1 MTEQEEFEFRLRLES
16 EQATSVQ
23 PTAPS
28 SEGYLAEAARQGFA
42 GTVGALT
49 GAANVMREQVLRPT
63 GGQLTR
69 RNPIAPFVAPP
80 GAQEQNQAVLEAYRA
95 GREPVYTGL
104 MELMGSTGAQ
114 PQTGGQRI
122 AAKTVEAMTSPEN
135 YLFPPVAAVR
145 RLGMLGQALLRPAE
159 QAVVG
164 GGAEAG
170 GQAGQAAGEK
180 AGAPGVGQF
189 VGSLFGGMGAGYGF
203 GSVAKAVPI
212 TGKALDLVK
221 DQWSKV
227 KGTIPEDEL
236 LRDVD
241 NRISNIFIA
250 AGAADPTFMTTL
262 LDAAKAQK
270 GVSLKAPG
278 GVEVQMPLSAMLADN
293 PVINNLIQRLSAK
306 DPVFR
311 AQYGNQYN
319 EAKDAL
325 LQNQIRLFG
334 DPSKVQVNVAG
345 PSLEKIQIK
354 KVKSIDDQIADLSKD
369 QTIDPTLFGQR
380 VSNLVAQKEKAARKD
395 VEPLYAE
402 AFNLAKKNNV
412 ELPSSSVDDIYSFV
426 AGEQASDIFKTFP
439 SIYNRV
445 RAKFRPTT
453 IEPIEPS
460 AILTAEGKP
469 MTPGTP
475 GGVKFSAA
483 TVEDLDSLKREI
495 NAQLRK
501 TNDPADIRLLTE
513 LKGRVGGHID
523 NLDAEFV
530 TAYRNADNAY
540 LQKVGLPFS
549 AETLKSVDR
558 KKFVEQITPAL
569 IGNKSNVSQFIDAT
583 GQEGTRL
590 ARDAFLDS
598 FTKAALKNDVID
610 PKAANKWLKANQ
622 GGTSMIPGLDDELR
636 ASVNN
641 VQNLINQ
648 RSRLNADF
656 QRVAG
661 EQIISKEGFKNSQE
675 LISKMYGDINFTNK
689 FMSNSGYGQNKDAVN
704 AVRSFMLDDIVR
716 SGDPMALLN
725 DRSKAAIFNR
735 VFGPTY
741 AQKVQDFATVSE
753 RLLKDITNV
762 PFKTETVPK
771 TSIESVTGIPPEQII
786 SRIYNPVS
794 GITYAVTS
802 LISKFWANKASAAT
816 EEKLKALLLN
826 PSDAVKVFQAV
837 QPRVSGFDQQ
847 KIQDAIDIGKK
858 YGIQWVDDAVNDL
871 RTGAARGAVQGMQQ
885 DQQPEQRQSPYIEL
899 RGMAER

>member
-1 MTEQEEFEFRLRLES
+1 MPTYIIDGKSVKTDVALTDDELEELAGGS
-16 EQATSVQ
+16 T
-23 PTAPS
+23 PTPS

-69 RNPIAPFVAPP
+69 RNPLTPFAAPP

-104 MELMGSTGAQ
+104 METMGSTGAQ
-114 PQTGGQRI
+114 PQTSGQRI
-122 AAKTVEAMTSPEN
+122 AASAVKAATSPES

-145 RLGMLGQALLRPAE
+145 RLGMLGQALMRPAE

-170 GQAGQAAGEK
+170 GQVGQAAGEK

-189 VGSLFGGMGAGYGF
+189 IGSLFGGMAGGYGF
-203 GSVAKAVPI
+203 GTVAKTAPI
-212 TGKALDLVK
+212 TGKAIELAQN
-221 DQWSKV
+221 QWNKV
-227 KGTIPEDEL
+227 RGTVPEDEL

-250 AGAADPTFMTTL
+250 AGAADPAFMKTL
-262 LDAAKAQK
+262 EDAAKAQK

-278 GVEVQMPLSAMLADN
+278 GAEVQMPLSALLADN
-293 PVINNLIQRLSAK
+293 PVINNFIQSLSAK

-311 AQYGNQYN
+311 AQYGNQYDA
-319 EAKDAL
+319 AKQAL
-325 LQNQIRLFG
+325 TQNQMRLFG
-334 DPSKVQVNVAG
+334 DPSKVQVSVVG
-345 PSLEKIQIK
+345 PSLEKVQTRR
-354 KVKSIDDQIADLSKD
+354 VRSIDEQIADLSKD
-369 QTIDPTLFGQR
+369 QTIDPTVFGQR
-380 VSNLVAQKEKAARKD
+380 VSNLVAQKEKAARLD
-395 VEPLYAE
+395 VQPLYAE
-402 AFNLAKKNNV
+402 AFNLAKQNNV
-412 ELPSSSVDDIYSFV
+412 ELPSGSVDDIYNFV

-453 IEPIEPS
+453 TEPS
-460 AILTAEGKP
+460 AILTAEGTP
-469 MTPGTP
+469 MTP

-501 TNDPADIRLLTE
+501 ANDPADIRLLTE

-523 NLDAEFV
+523 NLDPEFV

-583 GQEGTRL
+583 GQEGQRL

-622 GGTSMIPGLDDELR
+622 GGVSMIPGLDDELR

-641 VQNLINQ
+641 VQSLINQ
-648 RSRLNADF
+648 RNRLNADF

-661 EQIISKEGFKNSQE
+661 EQIVSKEGFKNPQE
-675 LISKMYGDINFTNK
+675 LVSKMYGDINFTNK

-704 AVRSFMLDDIVR
+704 AVRSYMLDDIVQ
-716 SGDPMALLN
+716 SGDPVALLN
-725 DRSKAAIFNR
+725 DRNKAAIFNR

-753 RLLKDITNV
+753 RMVKDITNV
-762 PFKTETVPK
+762 PFRGETVPK
-771 TSIESVTGIPPEQII
+771 TPVEQLTGIPPEQII

-794 GITYAVTS
+794 GATYAMTS
-802 LISKFWANKASAAT
+802 LFSKFWANKASAAT

-858 YGIQWVDDAVNDL
+858 YGIQWVADAVNDL
-871 RTGAARGAVQGMQQ
+871 KTGAARGAVQGVQQ
-885 DQQPEQRQSPYIEL
+885 EEQPVP
-899 RGMAER
+899 AE

>member
-16 EQATSVQ
+16 EQAAPVQ

-69 RNPIAPFVAPP
+69 RNPMAPFAASP

-104 MELMGSTGAQ
+104 MESMGSTGAQ
-114 PQTGGQRI
+114 PQTGGQKI
-122 AAKTVEAMTSPEN
+122 AAGAVKAVTSPES

-159 QAVVG
+159 QAAVG

-189 VGSLFGGMGAGYGF
+189 IGSLFGGMGAGYGF
-203 GSVAKAVPI
+203 GSVAKVAPI

-345 PSLEKIQIK
+345 PSLEKIQVR
-354 KVKSIDDQIADLSKD
+354 KVKSIDEQIADLSKD
-369 QTIDPTLFGQR
+369 QTIDPNIFGQR
-380 VSNLVAQKEKAARKD
+380 VSNLVAQKEKVAKSE
-395 VEPLYAE
+395 VQPLYAE

-412 ELPSSSVDDIYSFV
+412 ELPSSSVDDIYNFV

-445 RAKFRPTT
+445 RAKFRPTKT
-453 IEPIEPS
+453 EPS

-469 MTPGTP
+469 MTPG
-475 GGVKFSAA
+475 GVEFSAA
-483 TVEDLDSLKREI
+483 TVEDLDSLKRQI
-495 NAQLRK
+495 NAELRTAK
-501 TNDPADIRLLTE
+501 DDSGIRLLME
-513 LKGRVGGHID
+513 LKKRVGGHID
-523 NLDAEFV
+523 NLDPEFV
-530 TAYRNADNAY
+530 AAYRNADNAY

-549 AETLKSVDR
+549 TETLKSVDR
-558 KKFVEQITPAL
+558 KRFVEQISPAL

-622 GGTSMIPGLDDELR
+622 GGTSMIPGLNDELR
-636 ASVNN
+636 ASVDN

-648 RSRLNADF
+648 RNRLNADF

-704 AVRSFMLDDIVR
+704 AVRSFMLDDIVQK
-716 SGDPMALLN
+716 SSDPMALLN

-837 QPRVSGFDQQ
+837 QPKVSGFDQQ

>member
-1 MTEQEEFEFRLRLES
+1 
-16 EQATSVQ
+16 
-23 PTAPS
+23 
-28 SEGYLAEAARQGFA
+28 
-42 GTVGALT
+42 
-49 GAANVMREQVLRPT
+49 
-63 GGQLTR
+63 
-69 RNPIAPFVAPP
+69 
-80 GAQEQNQAVLEAYRA
+80 
-95 GREPVYTGL
+95 
-104 MELMGSTGAQ
+104 
-114 PQTGGQRI
+114 
-122 AAKTVEAMTSPEN
+122 
-135 YLFPPVAAVR
+135 
-145 RLGMLGQALLRPAE
+145 
-159 QAVVG
+159 
-164 GGAEAG
+164 
-170 GQAGQAAGEK
+170 
-180 AGAPGVGQF
+180 
-189 VGSLFGGMGAGYGF
+189 
-203 GSVAKAVPI
+203 
-212 TGKALDLVK
+212 
-221 DQWSKV
+221 
-227 KGTIPEDEL
+227 
-236 LRDVD
+236 
-241 NRISNIFIA
+241 
-250 AGAADPTFMTTL
+250 
-262 LDAAKAQK
+262 
-270 GVSLKAPG
+270 
-278 GVEVQMPLSAMLADN
+278 
-293 PVINNLIQRLSAK
+293 
-306 DPVFR
+306 
-311 AQYGNQYN
+311 
-319 EAKDAL
+319 
-325 LQNQIRLFG
+325 
-334 DPSKVQVNVAG
+334 
-345 PSLEKIQIK
+345 
-354 KVKSIDDQIADLSKD
+354 
-369 QTIDPTLFGQR
+369 
-380 VSNLVAQKEKAARKD
+380 
-395 VEPLYAE
+395 
-402 AFNLAKKNNV
+402 
-412 ELPSSSVDDIYSFV
+412 
-426 AGEQASDIFKTFP
+426 
-439 SIYNRV
+439 
-445 RAKFRPTT
+445 
-453 IEPIEPS
+453 
-460 AILTAEGKP
+460 

-475 GGVKFSAA
+475 GGIKFSAA

-501 TNDPADIRLLTE
+501 ANDPADIRLLTE

-523 NLDAEFV
+523 SLDREFV

-636 ASVNN
+636 ASVDN

-648 RSRLNADF
+648 RNRLNADF

-661 EQIISKEGFKNSQE
+661 EQIVSKEGFKNPQE
-675 LISKMYGDINFTNK
+675 LVSKMYGDINFTNK

-704 AVRSFMLDDIVR
+704 AVRSFMLDDIVQ
-716 SGDPMALLN
+716 SGDPVALLN
-725 DRSKAAIFNR
+725 DRNKAAIFNR

-753 RLLKDITNV
+753 RMSRNITNV

-771 TSIESVTGIPPEQII
+771 TPIESVTGIPPEQII

-802 LISKFWANKASAAT
+802 LFSKFWANKASAAT
-816 EEKLKALLLN
+816 EERLKALLLN

-837 QPRVSGFDQQ
+837 QPKVSGFDQK

>member
-16 EQATSVQ
+16 EQAAPVQ

-42 GTVGALT
+42 GTVGALA

-69 RNPIAPFVAPP
+69 RNPMAPFVTPP

-104 MELMGSTGAQ
+104 MESMGSTGAE

-122 AAKTVEAMTSPEN
+122 AAGAVKAMTSPES
-135 YLFPPVAAVR
+135 YVFPPVAAVR
-145 RLGMLGQALLRPAE
+145 RLGMLGQALMRPAE

-189 VGSLFGGMGAGYGF
+189 IGSLFGGMAGGYGF
-203 GSVAKAVPI
+203 GTVAKTAPI
-212 TGKALDLVK
+212 TGKALDLAK
-221 DQWSKV
+221 GQWDKV
-227 KGTIPEDEL
+227 RGTVPEDEL

-250 AGAADPTFMTTL
+250 AGAADPAFMKTL
-262 LDAAKAQK
+262 EEAARAQK

-278 GVEVQMPLSAMLADN
+278 GAEVQMPLSAMLADN
-293 PVINNLIQRLSAK
+293 PVINNFIQSLSAK

-311 AQYGNQYN
+311 AQYGNQY
-319 EAKDAL
+319 ESAKQAL
-325 LQNQIRLFG
+325 VQNQMRLFG
-334 DPSKVQVNVAG
+334 DPSKVQVNVVG
-345 PSLEKIQIK
+345 PSLEKVQARR
-354 KVKSIDDQIADLSKD
+354 VRSIDEQIADLSQD
-369 QTIDPTLFGQR
+369 QTIDPTVFGQR

-395 VEPLYAE
+395 VEPLYTE

-412 ELPSSSVDDIYSFV
+412 ELPSSSVDDIYNFV

-453 IEPIEPS
+453 TEAIEPS
-460 AILTAEGKP
+460 AILTLEGKP

-475 GGVKFSAA
+475 GGIKFSAA

-501 TNDPADIRLLTE
+501 ANDPADIRLLTE

-523 NLDAEFV
+523 SLDREFV

-622 GGTSMIPGLDDELR
+622 GGTSMIPGLDEELR

-661 EQIISKEGFKNSQE
+661 EQIVSKEGFKNPQE
-675 LISKMYGDINFTNK
+675 LVSKMYGDINFTNK

-704 AVRSFMLDDIVR
+704 AVRSYMLDDVVK
-716 SGDPMALLN
+716 SGDPVALLN
-725 DRSKAAIFNR
+725 DRNKAAIFNR

-753 RLLKDITNV
+753 RMVKDITNV
-762 PFKTETVPK
+762 PFRGETVPK
-771 TSIESVTGIPPEQII
+771 TPIEQLTGIPPEQII

-794 GITYAVTS
+794 GATYAMTS
-802 LISKFWANKASAAT
+802 LFSKFWANKASAAT

-847 KIQDAIDIGKK
+847 KIQDAIDVGKK
-858 YGIQWVDDAVNDL
+858 YGIQWVADAVNDL

-885 DQQPEQRQSPYIEL
+885 EEQPVP
-899 RGMAER
+899 AE

>member
-16 EQATSVQ
+16 EQAAPVQ
-23 PTAPS
+23 STAPS
-28 SEGYLAEAARQGFA
+28 SEGYLTEAARQGLA
-42 GTVGALT
+42 GTVGALA
-49 GAANVMREQVLRPT
+49 GVANVMKEQTLRPT

-69 RNPIAPFVAPP
+69 RNPLTPFVAPP

-104 MELMGSTGAQ
+104 METMGSTGAQ
-114 PQTGGQRI
+114 PQSGGQKI
-122 AAKTVEAMTSPEN
+122 AAEAVKAATSPEN
-135 YLFPPVAAVR
+135 YFFPAAAAVK
-145 RLGMLGQALLRPAE
+145 RLGMFGQALLRPVE
-159 QAVVG
+159 QAIVG

-170 GQAGQAAGEK
+170 GQAGQAVGEK
-180 AGAPGVGQF
+180 TGTPGIGQF
-189 VGSLFGGMGAGYGF
+189 IGSLFGGAAGGYGF
-203 GSVAKAVPI
+203 GTVAKTVPI
-212 TGKALDLVK
+212 TGKALDLAK
-221 DQWSKV
+221 NQWAKV
-227 KGTIPEDEL
+227 RGTIPEDEL

-250 AGAADPTFMTTL
+250 AGAADPTFMKTL
-262 LDAAKAQK
+262 EDAAKAQK

-278 GVEVQMPLSAMLADN
+278 GAEVQMPLSAMLADN
-293 PVINNLIQRLSAK
+293 PVINNFIQSLSAK

-311 AQYGNQYN
+311 AQYGNQYDA
-319 EAKDAL
+319 AKQAL
-325 LQNQIRLFG
+325 TQNQMRLFG
-334 DPSKVQVNVAG
+334 DPSKVQVNVVG
-345 PSLEKIQIK
+345 PSLEKAQARR
-354 KVKSIDDQIADLSKD
+354 VRSIDEQIADLSKD
-369 QTIDPTLFGQR
+369 QTIDPNVFGQR
-380 VSNLVAQKEKAARKD
+380 VSNLVGQKEKAARAE
-395 VEPLYAE
+395 VQPLYTE
-402 AFNLAKKNNV
+402 AFELAKKNNV

-426 AGEQASDIFKTFP
+426 AGEQASNIFKTFP

-453 IEPIEPS
+453 TEPS
-460 AILTAEGKP
+460 AILTAEGAP
-469 MTPGTP
+469 MTPG
-475 GGVKFSAA
+475 GVQFSAA

-501 TNDPADIRLLTE
+501 ANDPADIRLLTE
-513 LKGRVGGHID
+513 LKSRVGGHID
-523 NLDAEFV
+523 SLDSEFV

-636 ASVNN
+636 ASVND

-661 EQIISKEGFKNSQE
+661 EQIVSKEGFKNPQE
-675 LISKMYGDINFTNK
+675 LVSKMYGDINFTNK

-704 AVRSFMLDDIVR
+704 AVRSYMLDDVVQ
-716 SGDPMALLN
+716 SADPVALLS
-725 DRSKAAIFNR
+725 DRNKAAVFNR

-753 RLLKDITNV
+753 RMLKDITNV
-762 PFKTETVPK
+762 PFRGETVPK
-771 TSIESVTGIPPEQII
+771 TPIEQLTGIPPEQII

-794 GITYAVTS
+794 GATYAMTS
-802 LISKFWANKASAAT
+802 LFSKFWANKASAAT

-837 QPRVSGFDQQ
+837 QPRASGFDQQ

-858 YGIQWVDDAVNDL
+858 YGIQWVADAVNDL
-871 RTGAARGAVQGMQQ
+871 KTGAARGAVQGIQQ
-885 DQQPEQRQSPYIEL
+885 EQQPVP
-899 RGMAER
+899 AE